1 MKVRLAIVSG
11 AVAFLL
17 CLTPAAR
24 ADSFT
29 FGLLPPSGAV
39 AGPPGATVGWGY
51 SITNQSATNWLVL
64 TGLSA
69 DVFSNGTPNAALF
82 DFPMLAPTTTLN
94 VAYLPGVAGLYE
106 LTWDVTAPVG
116 FTNLGT
122 FILSGEFW
130 TNDPLA
136 GGSFVDFAAD
146 QSAAYSATVT
156 PSAAVPE
163 PSTWLLLGTG
173 LAGLARRR
181 RTPARPR

>member
-69 DVFSNGTPNAALF
+69 DVFLNGTPNAALF
-82 DFPMLAPTTTLN
+82 DFPTIAPTTTITVPYDPINFL
-94 VAYLPGVAGLYE
+94 GLYE
-106 LTWDVTAPVG
+106 FTWDPSAPVG
-116 FTNLGT
+116 FTNLGS

-136 GGSFVDFAAD
+136 GGSFVSLAAD

-163 PSTWLLLGTG
+163 PSTLLLLATG
-173 LAGLARRR
+173 LSGLA
-181 RTPARPR
+181 ARKRKPRL